1 MEKKKN
7 ENKWF
12 EHVRSKTY
20 KVIMFVWNRLNK
32 AIPNLILL
40 YNYYDFIEYKKLNNV
55 EYSKEYTEK
64 LTKNDNRRKI
74 FSQNKYIINN
84 NMLIASDLVIMNCTC
99 C

>member
-1 MEKKKN
+1 MEEKKN

-20 KVIMFVWNRLNK
+20 KVIMFVWNRLKK